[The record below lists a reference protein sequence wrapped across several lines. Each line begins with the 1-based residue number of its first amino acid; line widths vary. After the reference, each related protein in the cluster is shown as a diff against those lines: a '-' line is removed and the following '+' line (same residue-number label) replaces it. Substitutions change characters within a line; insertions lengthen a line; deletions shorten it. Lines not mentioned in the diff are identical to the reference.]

1 MDWGNELAE
10 SGREAE
16 AEFSDEKEQNVVTEQ
31 TEDELDSIDTQSAR
45 ERLENGEADR
55 QTEEMLSQVLTGEWE
70 PLIPSAEEKQPASER
85 QSAQERSVSAPD
97 KSNAVNFHISDDRL
111 GEGSPKEK
119 IPDKY
124 CSNQA
129 VGAD

>member
-70 PLIPSAEEKQPASER
+70 PLTPSAEENKTV
-85 QSAQERSVSAPD
+85 QERSVATPD

-111 GEGSPKEK
+111 VEGSP
-119 IPDKY
+119 
-124 CSNQA
+124 
-129 VGAD
+129 